1 MKRFALALM
10 VFAVPLLVLGGP
22 GLAKGDPRGPDAKDW
37 ICILDLGTW
46 HCVPQGV
53 LANFGGPSGPSVNW
67 ECDDPADNLDE
78 GLCGRDSYGAA
89 SLGPP
94 AGTHFVGSENLIRA
108 DLYAGQ
114 PCPRGTSG
122 FVDLGVAV
130 YWYCHHYA
138 SS

>member
-1 MKRFALALM
+1 MKRQLA
-10 VFAVPLLVLGGP
+10 ALLVLCGV
-22 GLAKGDPRGPDAKDW
+22 LLLATATTASAKGEPQGPDVKDW
-37 ICILDLGTW
+37 FCILDLGTW

-67 ECDDPADNLDE
+67 ECDDPNDA
-78 GLCGRDSYGAA
+78 LCGPANYGAV

-94 AGTHFVGSENLIRA
+94 PGTHFVGTENLIRA

-130 YWYCHHYA
+130 YWYCHHYG
-138 SS
+138 SP

>member
-1 MKRFALALM
+1 MKRLVLAL
-10 VFAVPLLVLGGP
+10 VLSAVPLLMLSGSGF
-22 GLAKGDPRGPDAKDW
+22 AKGEPQGPDVKDW
-37 ICILDLGTW
+37 FCILDLGTW

-67 ECDDPADNLDE
+67 ECDDPDDE
-78 GLCGRDSYGAA
+78 LCGPDNYGAV

-94 AGTHFVGSENLIRA
+94 AGTHFVGTENLIRS

-114 PCPRGTSG
+114 PCPQGTSG

-130 YWYCHHYA
+130 YWYCHHYG